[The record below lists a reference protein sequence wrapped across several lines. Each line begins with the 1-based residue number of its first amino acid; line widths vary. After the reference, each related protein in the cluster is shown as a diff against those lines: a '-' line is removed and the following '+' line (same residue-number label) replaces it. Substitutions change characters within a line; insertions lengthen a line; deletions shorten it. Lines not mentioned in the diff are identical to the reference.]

1 MPMGDVQKLRELCR
15 NDLLLN
21 IRDQENSEA
30 FKAFV
35 CLILPA
41 VVRKLHFRN
50 SRCYKPISDFVTVP
64 DEAFGL
70 LILENN
76 FEKWEKYVNEGRKS
90 TLAKRTSTKYAPSD
104 KSTNW
109 AGNSKALERY
119 NCYYRKISERRT
131 VVEQQ
136 DLENEIKE
144 AFAVKYGDKIRR
156 TGKRRFADMNGN
168 EEAMEEEMPAL
179 NVAAIDSFFRWSVQL
194 SWNGAIKQ
202 L

>member
-1 MPMGDVQKLRELCR
+1 MGDVQKLRELCR
-15 NDLLLN
+15 NDSLLN

-50 SRCYKPISDFVTVP
+50 SRCYKPISEFVTVP

-76 FEKWEKYVNEGRKS
+76 FEKWEKYVNDGRKS
-90 TLAKRTSTKYAPSD
+90 NLAKRTSTKYAPSD

-179 NVAAIDSFFRWSVQL
+179 NVAAIDSFF
-194 SWNGAIKQ
+194 
-202 L
+202 